1 MKKKEFARR
10 LKEAL
15 AGYSEDAGSVAEA
28 GIPGVAGAKTRARAR
43 GYLDGFISGMALA
56 SAAANVFAETGEFP
70 DDIAASLI
78 FLHGATEAMAHGAP
92 TDGLVR

>member
-10 LKEAL
+10 FKEAL

-28 GIPGVAGAKTRARAR
+28 GIPGVAGSKTRARAR
-43 GYLDGFISGMALA
+43 GYLDGFISGMAFA
-56 SAAANVFAETGEFP
+56 SVAAEEFAESGEFP
-70 DDIAASLI
+70 DDIAASLV
-78 FLHGATEAMAHGAP
+78 FLNGATEAMAHGAP

>member
-10 LKEAL
+10 FKEAL

-43 GYLDGFISGMALA
+43 GYLDGFISGMAFA
-56 SAAANVFAETGEFP
+56 SAAAEAFAESGEFP
-70 DDIAASLI
+70 DNIAASLI
-78 FLHGATEAMAHGAP
+78 FLNGAAECVAHGAP